1 MFPLPEVQDELK
13 KYVLVQLYVEDKDHA
28 DIQDR
33 LIKRSD
39 LPSYVAVKSDGE
51 TVIKFV
57 GYETK
62 PNVRVSSFVSFLSDS
77 FDAAAL

>member
-1 MFPLPEVQDELK
+1 MFPLPEVQNEFK

-33 LIKRSD
+33 LIMRSD
-39 LPSYVAVKSDGE
+39 LPSYVAVKSDGK

-62 PNVRVSSFVSFLSDS
+62 PNIRVSSFVKFLSES
-77 FDAAAL
+77 AR

>member
-1 MFPLPEVQDELK
+1 MFPLPEVQAEFK

-33 LIKRSD
+33 LIMRSD
-39 LPSYVAVKSDGE
+39 LPSYVAMKSDGE

-57 GYETK
+57 GYETR
-62 PNVRVSSFVSFLSDS
+62 PNIRVSSFVEFLSES
-77 FDAAAL
+77 AE

>member
-1 MFPLPEVQDELK
+1 MFHLPEVQNEFK

-57 GYETK
+57 GYETR
-62 PNVRVSSFVSFLSDS
+62 PNIRVSSFVKFLSES
-77 FDAAAL
+77 AE